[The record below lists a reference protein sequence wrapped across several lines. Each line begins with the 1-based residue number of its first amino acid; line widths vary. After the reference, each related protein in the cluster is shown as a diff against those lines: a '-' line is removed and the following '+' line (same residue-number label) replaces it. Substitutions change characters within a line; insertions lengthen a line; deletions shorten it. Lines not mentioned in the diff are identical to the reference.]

1 MVHRPFR
8 DSNPDL
14 RHQMQFP
21 TMPIEAIERELYQL
35 LEPEQFKPIQAYH
48 QVPEKLRRERL
59 LTLPVM
65 MAVVLSLVYRQ
76 VPSLSELLRVLA
88 EEGLLWVEAM
98 RVSKQALSKRLM
110 QLPVRLFQ
118 GVFEQVQARIQARP
132 LPDSTLPGWQLLRE
146 QFSALWIADGSTLE
160 ELRRNLKVQPQDK
173 TVLGGKMMMVVEV
186 LSHRP
191 VCSWYTQVAKAN
203 DKLWCETLLE
213 RLPKGG
219 LLIFDLGFFKFPWFD
234 AFTEVGKC
242 FLTRLRE
249 KTAYKVVCCLAN
261 APLYRDEIIA
271 MGQYRSNP
279 CEHPV
284 RLVSVLWGKTW
295 YYYLT
300 NVLDVEA
307 LSAQQVCDLYRRR
320 WRIEDAFALTK
331 RLLGLA
337 YLWVS
342 HSNGVEI
349 QIYST
354 WIFYTVLNDL
364 CAQVAITLRQPLE
377 KISMEMV
384 FRSLYHYAQALLRD
398 PNTQLLPYLQAHAR
412 LFGLLKAERK
422 RHRERDALSLLI
434 WGTVPALS

>member
-8 DSNPDL
+8 DANPDL
-14 RHQMQFP
+14 RPQKQLP
-21 TMPIEAIERELYQL
+21 SIAIEAIERELHQL
-35 LEPEQFKPIQAYH
+35 LEAEQFKPIQAYH

-65 MAVVLSLVYRQ
+65 MAVVLSLVYRRI
-76 VPSLSELLRVLA
+76 PSLSELIRVLSQ
-88 EEGLLWVEAM
+88 EGLLWVEAM
-98 RVSKQALSKRLM
+98 QVSKQALSQRLM

-118 GVFEQVQARIQARP
+118 AVFEQVQARLQARP
-132 LPDSTLPGWQLLRE
+132 LPDSTLAGWQLLRE
-146 QFSALWIADGSTLE
+146 HFSALWIADGSTLE
-160 ELRRNLKVQPQDK
+160 ELRRKLKVQTQDK
-173 TVLGGKMMMVVEV
+173 TVLGGKIMMVVEV

-191 VCSWYTQVAKAN
+191 VCSWYTQATKAN

-213 RLPKGG
+213 RLPTGG
-219 LLIFDLGFFKFPWFD
+219 ILIFDLGFFKFPWFD
-234 AFTEVGKC
+234 AFSEAEKF

-249 KTAYKVVCCLAN
+249 KTAYKVVRCLAST
-261 APLYRDEIIA
+261 PLYRDEIIE

-279 CEHPV
+279 CKHPV

-300 NVLDVEA
+300 NVLHPDQ

-349 QIYST
+349 QIYAT
-354 WIFYTVLNDL
+354 WIFYAVLNDL
-364 CAQVAITLRQPLE
+364 CAQVAITLSQPLE

-384 FRSLYHYAQALLRD
+384 FRSLYHYSQALLRD
-398 PNTQLLPYLQAHAR
+398 SSTQLLAYLKTHAR
-412 LFGLLKAERK
+412 LFALVKAERK
-422 RHRERDALSLLI
+422 RLREQDAYAILV
-434 WGTVPALS
+434 WGEVPALS